1 MANQFTKQ
9 NNKPGRVKYPGHKLK
24 HMKNLTAQRIYD
36 FLNELIDQGH
46 DLENINILYRYDR
59 DSDIE
64 SICEV
69 DEDLFDSETNSK
81 LETIIFLSN
90 PNDL

>member
-1 MANQFTKQ
+1 
-9 NNKPGRVKYPGHKLK
+9 
-24 HMKNLTAQRIYD
+24 MKNLTAQRLYD

-64 SICEV
+64 AICEV

>member
-1 MANQFTKQ
+1 
-9 NNKPGRVKYPGHKLK
+9 VKYPGHKLK

>member
-1 MANQFTKQ
+1 
-9 NNKPGRVKYPGHKLK
+9 
-24 HMKNLTAQRIYD
+24 MKNLTAQRLYD

-59 DSDIE
+59 DSDVE

>member
-1 MANQFTKQ
+1 
-9 NNKPGRVKYPGHKLK
+9 
-24 HMKNLTAQRIYD
+24 MKNLTAQRLYD

-64 SICEV
+64 AICEV
-69 DEDLFDSETNSK
+69 EEDLFDSETNSK

>member
-1 MANQFTKQ
+1 
-9 NNKPGRVKYPGHKLK
+9 
-24 HMKNLTAQRIYD
+24 MKNLTAQRLYD

-59 DSDIE
+59 DSDVE

-90 PNDL
+90 PNEL

>member
-1 MANQFTKQ
+1 
-9 NNKPGRVKYPGHKLK
+9 
-24 HMKNLTAQRIYD
+24 MKNLTAQRLYD

-59 DSDIE
+59 DSDVE
-64 SICEV
+64 AICEV
-69 DEDLFDSETNSK
+69 EEDLFDSETNSK

>member
-1 MANQFTKQ
+1 
-9 NNKPGRVKYPGHKLK
+9 
-24 HMKNLTAQRIYD
+24 MKNLTAQRLYD

-46 DLENINILYRYDR
+46 DLENINRLYRYDR
-59 DSDIE
+59 DSDVE

-90 PNDL
+90 PNEL